1 LPHFSPLK
9 ATPNPIGETE
19 MTAPEEYP
27 REALEDTFTP
37 YTAAEIA
44 KLATEH
50 PEAAKA
56 ILALFMKPGDRA
68 ELLKVLAP
76 YRAPKGVDYAGHI
89 PSDSL

>member
-1 LPHFSPLK
+1 
-9 ATPNPIGETE
+9 
-19 MTAPEEYP
+19 MTAANTPEEYP
-27 REALEDTFTP
+27 REALENTFTP

-56 ILALFMKPGDRA
+56 ILALFISPADRA
-68 ELLKVLAP
+68 ELVKVLAP

-89 PSDSL
+89 PSDSV

>member
-1 LPHFSPLK
+1 
-9 ATPNPIGETE
+9 
-19 MTAPEEYP
+19 MTAADTPQEYP
-27 REALEDTFTP
+27 REDLEATFTP

-56 ILALFMKPGDRA
+56 ILGLFIQPGDRA

-89 PSDSL
+89 PTDSV